1 MEDTQPA
8 YERRGV
14 PRLLN
19 IKGYD
24 LFYKDP
30 PLKEGYFVYRCKKKY
45 CKYFIKINKI
55 KKYNNKR
62 NNNTI
67 IDNKN
72 NDYIYLFNSDVY
84 YEELIKNKKIKK
96 KEFFNR

>member
-30 PLKEGYFVYRCKKKY
+30 PLKEGYFVYRCRKKD
-45 CKYFIKINKI
+45 CKYF
-55 KKYNNKR
+55 KK
-62 NNNTI
+62 
-67 IDNKN
+67 
-72 NDYIYLFNSDVY
+72 
-84 YEELIKNKKIKK
+84 LIK
-96 KEFFNR
+96 